1 MLKPPRFNAYYP
13 IEEIRPVDGEAWR
26 LEVAGLVENK
36 RSWTRQDLAALP
48 EKEIIIRHICVEGW
62 DYIGQW
68 SGVPLRTFLER
79 IGADLKARYVSF
91 KTADDYP
98 SSIDMATALHPQ
110 TLLATRYARE
120 TLPDPFGYPCGC
132 APRRSSASRIRNGS
146 PRSKSATSIRP
157 ATGRAVAST
166 GSAACERRRAPRGGR
181 PAPSDLRHRHHGEG
195 PAGRPLQ
202 DPPVPAADTGRG
214 RRAQRRLPP
223 DNRRQHRGR
232 GPIRADH
239 RLRGLCAARI
249 GGPVAAHVGARTGLV
264 LADGTPPMPAGVQG
278 FGRCLLHAIRGMLA
292 RGHAAACVLSSD
304 SPTLPTR
311 RLIEAAE
318 QLLAPGDRAVLGASD
333 DGGYYLLGLKAA
345 HAEMFADIAWSTDS
359 VAAATRA
366 RARAIGL
373 PLVEL
378 DPWYDVDDDPVPVRA
393 DRRDRRLCRT
403 GHAGAARQARTD
415 RAPRRPSGPRMNA
428 PLARLTGLGLLLALL
443 MLGALML
450 HVPGADTVG
459 SPERANVF
467 VGILALGV
475 GVYLLAVRLVL
486 RTVLPPCAFWIIVGI
501 ALVMRAALLPALPF
515 LSSDIYRYVWDG
527 QVQAAGINPYRYLP
541 VDPAL
546 AHLRDPAVFP
556 WINRATY
563 ALTIYPPAAQA
574 VFALVGMLT
583 PTVFGMK
590 LAMVGFE
597 ALALL
602 CLLGL
607 LSLARLPRERSC
619 STPGTPSRSGPSPAT
634 AMSTPSPSACSP
646 SRSCAGRGRGK
657 ASPGRCWRRPFWS
670 SSCRWRPRPPSCA
683 AAGSGGRCW
692 PASPSSPFSTPPI
705 SRWVRGSSAS
715 CPPTATRRAIAP
727 AGGLAAGR
735 PVPSRAPAG
744 RSGTD
749 LPDWRRHPARALAF
763 RIARGPALWGPA
775 ATIALCRDTAILI
788 ACTTAAA
795 NPHYAWYYAW
805 LALPAVVAPIPAV
818 VWLSAAPVLFYVDPF
833 DERFF
838 WPGLVFGPAI
848 ALALRDLL
856 RARTVT
862 PIPSPEGQR

>member
-1 MLKPPRFNAYYP
+1 
-13 IEEIRPVDGEAWR
+13 
-26 LEVAGLVENK
+26 
-36 RSWTRQDLAALP
+36 
-48 EKEIIIRHICVEGW
+48 
-62 DYIGQW
+62 
-68 SGVPLRTFLER
+68 
-79 IGADLKARYVSF
+79 
-91 KTADDYP
+91 
-98 SSIDMATALHPQ
+98 
-110 TLLATRYARE
+110 
-120 TLPDPFGYPCGC
+120 
-132 APRRSSASRIRNGS
+132 
-146 PRSKSATSIRP
+146 
-157 ATGRAVAST
+157 
-166 GSAACERRRAPRGGR
+166 
-181 PAPSDLRHRHHGEG
+181 
-195 PAGRPLQ
+195 
-202 DPPVPAADTGRG
+202 
-214 RRAQRRLPP
+214 
-223 DNRRQHRGR
+223 
-232 GPIRADH
+232 
-239 RLRGLCAARI
+239 
-249 GGPVAAHVGARTGLV
+249 
-264 LADGTPPMPAGVQG
+264 
-278 FGRCLLHAIRGMLA
+278 
-292 RGHAAACVLSSD
+292 
-304 SPTLPTR
+304 
-311 RLIEAAE
+311 
-318 QLLAPGDRAVLGASD
+318 
-333 DGGYYLLGLKAA
+333 
-345 HAEMFADIAWSTDS
+345 
-359 VAAATRA
+359 
-366 RARAIGL
+366 
-373 PLVEL
+373 
-378 DPWYDVDDDPVPVRA
+378 
-393 DRRDRRLCRT
+393 
-403 GHAGAARQARTD
+403 
-415 RAPRRPSGPRMNA
+415 MNA

-607 LSLARLPRERSC
+607 LSLARLPRERVLLYAWNPLALWSFAC
-619 STPGTPSRSGPSPAT
+619 DGHVDAIAIGLLAVALLCRARAREGLAGAMLAAAVLVKFLPVAAAPAFLRGGRFWRPVLAGLAVIALLYAPYLSVGSGVLGFLSTYGDEEGYRSGRGVWLLAGLSHLVPLPDG
-634 AMSTPSPSACSP
+634 
-646 SRSCAGRGRGK
+646 AGRIYLIG
-657 ASPGRCWRRPFWS
+657 
-670 SSCRWRPRPPSCA
+670 A
-683 AAGSGGRCW
+683 AILLG
-692 PASPSSPFSTPPI
+692 
-705 SRWVRGSSAS
+705 
-715 CPPTATRRAIAP
+715 
-727 AGGLAAGR
+727 
-735 PVPSRAPAG
+735 
-744 RSGTD
+744 
-749 LPDWRRHPARALAF
+749 ALAF
-763 RIARGPALWGPA
+763 RIARGPALRGPA